1 MPKYQR
7 KVQVLLTEDQYRD
20 LCEIAAQQ
28 KKKIGSLVREAIEDT
43 CLKQAKR
50 NRVAQAVNRLL
61 SMPEL
66 PAPESY
72 QEWEAA
78 YLKKKYLCS

>member
-7 KVQVLLTEDQYRD
+7 KVQVLLTEDQYRALD
-20 LCEIAAQQ
+20 KIASQRR
-28 KKKIGSLVREAIEDT
+28 KKIGPLVREAIEET
-43 CLKQAKR
+43 YLKQAKR
-50 NRVAQAVNRLL
+50 NRVAQAVDRLL

-78 YLKKKYLCS
+78 YLKKKYSCP